1 MIFTFSNASLEEWP
15 AAFKDRSTFS
25 HRLFSPTPQSKM
37 YRAANVKGS
46 VMCRATVPQVLTGP
60 WQNVL
65 YAESYMPY
73 LGMAGPISVLGMAHL
88 G

>member
-1 MIFTFSNASLEEWP
+1 
-15 AAFKDRSTFS
+15 
-25 HRLFSPTPQSKM
+25 M